1 MNESEIIEQLKSG
14 DKNAF
19 NILVDTYRNQV
30 LNICYRFLLNKEDAE
45 DASQE
50 VFIEV
55 FYSVRDFR
63 ADSKL
68 STWIYRIAVSKSLDE
83 IKKRNRKKRI
93 SSFGKTI
100 GLEKI
105 VNLVTGNER
114 PDKTFEENE
123 GLTELM
129 KSLEKLPENQ
139 RIALTLSKVE
149 GYNNTEIAET
159 MQTTVAAVESLI
171 YRAKQHLI
179 NERRNQ

>member
-1 MNESEIIEQLKSG
+1 MKLKRETV
-14 DKNAF
+14 KN
-19 NILVDTYRNQV
+19 V
-30 LNICYRFLLNKEDAE
+30 FLL
-45 DASQE
+45 
-50 VFIEV
+50 
-55 FYSVRDFR
+55 
-63 ADSKL
+63 L
-68 STWIYRIAVSKSLDE
+68 
-83 IKKRNRKKRI
+83 
-93 SSFGKTI
+93 GKQ
-100 GLEKI
+100 LVWKKI